1 MNDLDE
7 DTGNCLIGYADDMEL
22 KRQLKQQAA
31 WVRDAG
37 RINIEKV
44 L

>member
-7 DTGNCLIGYADDMEL
+7 DTGNCLIRYADDTDVEG
-22 KRQLKQQAA
+22 QLKQQAA
-31 WVRDAG
+31 WVREAG
-37 RINIEKV
+37 TINTEKV